1 MDTPWQVPVQPAE
14 FRSLQNQWNQT
25 ASLSGYPYLTG
36 IPPIQHLY
44 PGKAASRLPFSFVS
58 SSPFGDSQYP
68 KVIFFGVSLSF
79 ACTFVKFPPAN
90 TDVMISAAAAATVKI
105 LFAFMSF
112 LLRLY
117 IVSCHGI
124 AFLIR
129 SLSPPS
135 MSSAIPPII
144 KIPA

>member
-1 MDTPWQVPVQPAE
+1 MASPSAAGGVPIVAKSMEPDCIAV
-14 FRSLQNQWNQT
+14 RISVPDWNST
-25 ASLSGYPYLTG
+25 HSTSVS
-36 IPPIQHLY
+36 
-44 PGKAASRLPFSFVS
+44 GKAASRLPFSFVS

-79 ACTFVKFPPAN
+79 AYTFVKFPPAN